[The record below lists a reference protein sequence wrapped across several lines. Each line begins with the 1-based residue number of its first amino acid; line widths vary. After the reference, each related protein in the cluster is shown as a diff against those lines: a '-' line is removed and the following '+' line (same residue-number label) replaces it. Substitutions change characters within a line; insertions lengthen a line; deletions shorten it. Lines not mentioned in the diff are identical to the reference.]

1 MPRLHPIAPIVLAL
15 MACGEG
21 NPMVPS
27 DLTSGLAVSGAEI
40 FDGVGRVVWV
50 TNNADVGPGSLRAA
64 VEEANGD
71 AAVRGIRFARSITGQ
86 IEPMSQIVY
95 DGAQPLTV
103 EGPAH
108 IVTLGAPGVGLL
120 FKVRSAL
127 TLRGFGV
134 EDANKVGLG
143 IMVQA
148 DAVGEVRVDLE
159 RMGFLGVYSHAL
171 WITDQDVPE
180 SDPTG
185 YSDAGSPASLRV
197 RLHRVSVTNTAFE
210 PGDDGVRISEGGA
223 WDLHVTLD
231 SSIVQYSG
239 GGIDLDERGDGDL
252 IVASSHSVVE
262 HIAWRLGSPLES
274 AFSLKESGAGDIDCR
289 LRSVNI
295 YENTDDGLELEEI
308 GAGDVTLVLTDVT
321 IDANGGRAISII
333 EDADGVG
340 TGDVSVD
347 FVDVAARTNAQGSL
361 ASAVVI
367 VEYASGGVE
376 LRVSGGEISSNAGSG
391 LVVSELGEGSLVATL
406 REFAARENGG
416 DGVALKE
423 GDDGDLVVGLRSVD
437 ASANAFFGLRT
448 RQTGQG
454 AGAVRISG
462 STVAGNA
469 LGPILAPPS
478 EVVLTIAP

>member
-1 MPRLHPIAPIVLAL
+1 MKRCALKIATILLCAI
-15 MACGEG
+15 ACGES
-21 NPMVPS
+21 NPVAPT
-27 DLTSGLAVSGAEI
+27 DLASARTAAGTEV

-71 AAVRGIRFARSITGQ
+71 AAVRGIRFAPSITGQ
-86 IEPMSQIVY
+86 IEPRSQIVY

-120 FKVRSAL
+120 FRVRSAL

-159 RMGFLGVYSHAL
+159 RMGFLGVYSHAV

-185 YSDAGSPASLRV
+185 FSDAGSPASLRV
-197 RLHRVSVTNTAFE
+197 RLHRVRVTNTAFE

-223 WDLHVTLD
+223 GDLHVTID
-231 SSIVQYSG
+231 SSVVQWSG
-239 GGIDLDERGDGDL
+239 GGVNLDERGDGDL
-252 IVASSHSVVE
+252 IVAASHSVVE
-262 HIAWRLGSPLES
+262 HIAWRLGAPSES
-274 AFSLKESGAGDIDCR
+274 ALVLKEAGAGDIDCR
-289 LRSVNI
+289 LRGVDI
-295 YENTDDGLELEEI
+295 YENTDDGLEIEEV
-308 GAGDVTLVLTDVT
+308 GAGDVTLVLSDIT

-333 EDADGVG
+333 EDADGAG

-347 FVDVAARTNAQGSL
+347 FVDVAARTNALESL
-361 ASAVVI
+361 ASAVVHRAAWNCGS
-367 VEYASGGVE
+367 VAAKSARMRAQDLSCPSRAKAASPP
-376 LRVSGGEISSNAGSG
+376 R
-391 LVVSELGEGSLVATL
+391 SE
-406 REFAARENGG
+406 
-416 DGVALKE
+416 
-423 GDDGDLVVGLRSVD
+423 
-437 ASANAFFGLRT
+437 
-448 RQTGQG
+448 
-454 AGAVRISG
+454 
-462 STVAGNA
+462 
-469 LGPILAPPS
+469 
-478 EVVLTIAP
+478 